1 MPLQDACKALETLA
15 RLTEGAGDETKIN
28 AAIKELLA
36 LTKGKSSLNRLEDEL
51 KIWQGKLAVILK
63 EPMGRKG
70 MAKHA
75 RYWMSVIPSEVEGS
89 VFPPEA
95 DPSFGGKNKIPRFPT
110 VARND
115 NDGKLK
121 DKCGVFGVFGHK
133 EAPYLT
139 YLGLYAL
146 QHRGEESAG
155 IVVSDGKKMTH
166 HRGMGHVQDVFEGRT
181 MESLVGDRAIGHV
194 RYSTTGSSNIKNAQP
209 ILVDYSRGEIAIAHN
224 GNIVNAEILRSELEA
239 YGSIFQT
246 TTDSEII
253 IHLMAKPSLR
263 NVDEG
268 AVEALTRVKG
278 AYSLV
283 FLTHDTLIAARD
295 PQGFRPLW
303 LGKLGDA
310 YVVASETCAF
320 DIMDAQ
326 AIREIEPGE
335 VVFITAK
342 GIRSVKISEPGE
354 KHAHCIFEHVY
365 FSRPDSRIF
374 GESVHLVREKFGR
387 QLAIEQPAPGADIVI
402 PVPDSGNSAA
412 LGFSQQSGVP
422 LEAGIIRNH
431 YVGRTFIQPSQGIRD
446 FKVRVKFNLVKE
458 VLKGKSVVVV
468 DDSIVRGTTSKMRV
482 KSLRQAGAKEVHLRI
497 SCPPHRFPCAYGIDF
512 PTREELIANRYS
524 DEEIRKYLEC
534 DSVGYLSLEGM
545 LKCVS
550 YAKEN
555 YCTAC
560 WSGKYPIPF
569 EGAGKFHTEKCGRS

>member
-1 MPLQDACKALETLA
+1 MA
-15 RLTEGAGDETKIN
+15 DE
-28 AAIKELLA
+28 
-36 LTKGKSSLNRLEDEL
+36 
-51 KIWQGKLAVILK
+51 
-63 EPMGRKG
+63 
-70 MAKHA
+70 
-75 RYWMSVIPSEVEGS
+75 
-89 VFPPEA
+89 
-95 DPSFGGKNKIPRFPT
+95 
-110 VARND
+110 
-115 NDGKLK
+115 LK
-121 DKCGVFGVFGHK
+121 DKCGVFGIFGHK
-133 EAPYLT
+133 DAPYLT

-155 IVVSDGKKMTH
+155 IVVSDGQKMTS
-166 HRGMGHVQDVFEGRT
+166 HRGMGHVQEVFEGRT
-181 MESLVGDRAIGHV
+181 METLSGDRAIGHV

-263 NVDEG
+263 NIEEGVVD
-268 AVEALTRVKG
+268 ALTRVQG

-283 FLTHDTLIAARD
+283 FLTHNTLIAARD

-303 LGKLGDA
+303 LGKAGDA
-310 YVVASETCAF
+310 YVIASETCAF
-320 DIMDAQ
+320 DIMEAQ
-326 AIREIEPGE
+326 AIREVEPGE
-335 VVFITAK
+335 VIFISAK
-342 GIRSVKISEPGE
+342 GLKSVKLPPSEIQR
-354 KHAHCIFEHVY
+354 HAHCIFEHVY
-365 FSRPDSRIF
+365 FSRPDSKIF

-412 LGFSQQSGVP
+412 LGFSQESGVP

-431 YVGRTFIQPSQGIRD
+431 YVGRTFIQPSQGMRD

-458 VLKGKSVVVV
+458 VLKNKSVVVV

-512 PTREELIANRYS
+512 PTKEELIANRYS
-524 DEEIRKYLEC
+524 SEEIRKYLEC

-550 YAKEN
+550 TAKEN

-560 WSGKYPIPF
+560 WSGDYPVPF
-569 EGAGKFHTEKCGRS
+569 RGVDKFHAEKCSR